1 MTLDEEYAI
10 FELVYDLSYYWKIV
24 TLYDSEN
31 K

>member
-10 FELVYDLSYYWKIV
+10 FELVYEMSYYLSIV
-24 TLYDSEN
+24 NLMKD